1 MASLSGVWKRA
12 GRFRTDREGQTAIT
26 FGLAAIPMM
35 LMVGAAIDYSRA
47 ATQHSNLQ
55 QASDAAV
62 LSAARYALTSAA
74 TTSTLTTAA
83 QTYLGGVMVNATV
96 TSLTLDAVTRQICIQ
111 TAFTVPTTLMQIAH
125 INSVPV
131 AATACA
137 KPPGSATYEVAMAL
151 DNSGSMAQS
160 AGGQSKV
167 AALQTAAQKLV
178 DILNPA
184 GTTTPN
190 AAISLVPFTALVNV
204 NTNANALPAFLD
216 TAGKSS
222 IHWQNFHRPAAT
234 LLAPFYPKSKLDLFA
249 TMNNTSWGGCV
260 EERPVPLATT
270 DTAASASSPDSLF
283 VPFLSPDDPGDT
295 NPNHCFYVNPSTQAV
310 SSTVGCANLGTGL
323 LNVHQFYNSYI
334 SDTGAMNLPAACL
347 FNPQAA
353 LADTTPYLIDNQ
365 PNIFP
370 AAGAT
375 MVCKYKG
382 VTPVQVTSGTGVT
395 TGPNFLCSSP
405 PLTPLTTDRSTLGSA
420 IAAMQAGGSTNLAT
434 GLMWAWRT
442 LSPVVNPFP
451 VTSPSTIG
459 PQKPKTYA
467 SSTGASATNTKIII
481 LMTDGFNSWTTNN
494 ASPWLSTYEAFG
506 YYANNRI
513 ASYGDC
519 SNAVGTTVAT
529 TASNYRCQMD
539 NLTLEACTNAK
550 AAGVTIYTVGLTIA
564 TDPIDAQGI
573 ALLKSCASSTGN
585 YFQASDGAGIV
596 TAFGQIGQQ
605 IVALRLT
612 Q

>member
-1 MASLSGVWKRA
+1 MTSLWGIWREVR
-12 GRFRTDREGQTAIT
+12 RFRRDREGQTAMI
-26 FGLAAIPMM
+26 FGLAAIPIMM
-35 LMVGAAIDYSRA
+35 MAGAAIDFSRA

-62 LSAARYALTSAA
+62 LSATRYALSSAS

-83 QTYLGGVMVNATV
+83 QTYLNGVMVNATI
-96 TSLTLDAVTRQICIQ
+96 TNLTLDPVTRQICIK
-111 TAFTVPTTLMQIAH
+111 TAVNVPTTLMQIAH
-125 INSVPV
+125 ISFVPV

-137 KPPGSATYEVAMAL
+137 QPPTSSTYEVAMAL
-151 DNSGSMAQS
+151 DNSGSMAES

-167 AALQTAAQKLV
+167 AALQTAAQQLV
-178 DILNPA
+178 NILNPA
-184 GTTTPN
+184 GTTQPN

-204 NTNANALPAFLD
+204 GTSTSAAFLD
-216 TAGKSS
+216 TAGQSS

-249 TMNNTSWGGCV
+249 AMNTSWGGCV

-295 NPNHCFYVNPSTQAV
+295 NPNHCFYVNPATQTV
-310 SSTVGCANLGTGL
+310 SDAIACSNLGTGL

-334 SDTGAMNLPAACL
+334 YDTGAINVPAACL
-347 FNPQAA
+347 LNPTAA
-353 LADTTPYLIDNQ
+353 LADTLPNLIDNQ

-382 VTPVQVTSGTGVT
+382 ASPAQVSYGTGVT
-395 TGPNFLCSSP
+395 SGPNFLCSSQQ
-405 PLTPLTTDRSTLGSA
+405 LTPLTTNRTTLSNAIST
-420 IAAMQAGGSTNLAT
+420 MQAGGSTNLAT
-434 GLMWAWRT
+434 GFMWAWRT
-442 LSPVVNPFP
+442 ISPVVNPFP
-451 VTSPSTIG
+451 VASPSAIG
-459 PQKPKTYA
+459 PQNPKSYA
-467 SSTGASATNTKIII
+467 SAAGAPTTNTKIII

-519 SNAVGTTVAT
+519 NNAPGTTVAT
-529 TASNYRCQMD
+529 TASDYRCQMD
-539 NLTLEACTNAK
+539 NVTLSACANAK
-550 AAGVTIYTVGLTIA
+550 AAGVTIYTVGFTIPS
-564 TDPIDAQGI
+564 DPIDAQGI
-573 ALLKSCASSTGN
+573 ALLKSCASSTAN

-596 TAFGQIGQQ
+596 SAFQQIGQQ

-612 Q
+612 R

>member
-1 MASLSGVWKRA
+1 MTTLRNVRREFARLWA
-12 GRFRTDREGQTAIT
+12 DREGQTAMI

-35 LMVGAAIDYSRA
+35 LMAGAAIDFSRA
-47 ATQHSNLQ
+47 ATQHNNLQ

-62 LSAARYALTSAA
+62 LSATRYALTSAS
-74 TTSTLTTAA
+74 TTSTLRTAA
-83 QTYLGGVMVNATV
+83 QTYLGGVIVNATV
-96 TSLTLDAVTRQICIQ
+96 TNLTLDAVTRQICIK
-111 TAFTVPTTLMQIAH
+111 TALTVPTTLLQIAH
-125 INSVPV
+125 VPSVAV
-131 AATACA
+131 SATACA
-137 KPPGSATYEVAMAL
+137 KPPSSSTYEVAMAL
-151 DNSGSMAQS
+151 DNSGSMAES

-190 AAISLVPFTALVNV
+190 VAISLVPFTALVNV
-204 NTNANALPAFLD
+204 GTNTGASFLD
-216 TAGKSS
+216 TAGRSS

-234 LLAPFYPKSKLDLFA
+234 LLLPSFYPTSKLDLFA
-249 TMNNTSWGGCV
+249 TMNTSWGGCV
-260 EERPVPLATT
+260 EERPVPLATS
-270 DTAASASSPDSLF
+270 DTAASASNPDSLF

-295 NPNHCFYVNPSTQAV
+295 NPNHCFYVNPLTQVAADAV
-310 SSTVGCANLGTGL
+310 ACVNLGPSL
-323 LNVHQFYNSYI
+323 LQPHQFYNSYI
-334 SDTGAMNLPAACL
+334 YDTGAVNLPAACL
-347 FNPQAA
+347 LNPQAA
-353 LADTTPYLIDNQ
+353 LADTLPYLVDSQ
-365 PNIFP
+365 PNIYP

-382 VTPVQVTSGTGVT
+382 ATPVQVTSGLGIT

-405 PLTPLTTDRSTLGSA
+405 PLTALTTDRSTLTSA
-420 IAAMQAGGSTNLAT
+420 ITAMQAGGSTNLAT

-451 VTSPSTIG
+451 VASSSTIG
-459 PQKPKTYA
+459 PQNPKTYA
-467 SSTGASATNTKIII
+467 SSRGASATNTKIII

-519 SNAVGTTVAT
+519 NNAVGTTVAT
-529 TASNYRCQMD
+529 TASSYRCQMD
-539 NLTLEACTNAK
+539 NVTLEACTNAK
-550 AAGVTIYTVGLTIA
+550 AAGVTIYTVALTVA

-573 ALLKSCASSTGN
+573 ALLKSCASSSGN

-596 TAFGQIGQQ
+596 TAFQQIGQQ

>member
-35 LMVGAAIDYSRA
+35 LMAGAAIDYSRA

-62 LSAARYALTSAA
+62 LSATRYALTSAS

-83 QTYLGGVMVNATV
+83 QTYLGGVMANATV
-96 TSLTLDAVTRQICIQ
+96 TSLTLDAVTRQICIK

-137 KPPGSATYEVAMAL
+137 RPPGNATYEVAMAL
-151 DNSGSMAQS
+151 DNSGSMAES
-160 AGGQSKV
+160 AGGQTKI
-167 AALQTAAQKLV
+167 AALQTAAQQLV
-178 DILNPA
+178 NILNPA
-184 GTTTPN
+184 GTTAPT

-204 NTNANALPAFLD
+204 GTSTSATFLD
-216 TAGKSS
+216 TAGQSS

-234 LLAPFYPKSKLDLFA
+234 LLAPFYPKTKLDLFA
-249 TMNNTSWGGCV
+249 TMNTSWGGCV

-270 DTAASASSPDSLF
+270 DTAASASNPDSLF

-295 NPNHCFYVNPSTQAV
+295 NPSHCFYVNPATQAAADAV
-310 SSTVGCANLGTGL
+310 ACTNLGPSL
-323 LNVHQFYNSYI
+323 LQPHQFYNSYI
-334 SDTGAMNLPAACL
+334 YDTGAVNLPAACL
-347 FNPQAA
+347 LNPQAA
-353 LADTTPYLIDNQ
+353 LADTLPYLIDSQ

-382 VTPVQVTSGTGVT
+382 VTPVQVTSGTGIT

-420 IAAMQAGGSTNLAT
+420 ITAMQAGGSTNLAT

-442 LSPVVNPFP
+442 VSPVVNPFP
-451 VTSPSTIG
+451 VTSPSTVG
-459 PQKPKTYA
+459 PQNPKTYA

-550 AAGVTIYTVGLTIA
+550 AAGVTIYTVGLTVA
-564 TDPIDAQGI
+564 TNPIDALGI

-585 YFQASDGAGIV
+585 YFQATDGAGIV
-596 TAFGQIGQQ
+596 TAFQQIGQQ